1 MIKNRILI
9 VLIILMSLCSCD
21 DIFEED
27 ISGQKVT
34 QIFPKEN
41 NVIQTSVVPFQWTD
55 VKDASSFRLQI
66 ALESGLFVLDTLV
79 NAISF
84 DQNLENSEYKWRVR
98 AENFAY
104 QTTFTDFISFSVTPP
119 TDLSEEQILLSSPND
134 NVFLNTKTILFN
146 WEGIEK
152 ATSYEFNVVKV
163 ANGAES
169 VIFTRKDI
177 ADTQF
182 QITPTELVDDG
193 IYKWNV
199 KAFNSD
205 NSTETKEFVRNFS
218 LDTQAPPKPQL
229 SMPTADQ
236 EFNSGDAFSDTG
248 EVQSTISST
257 IEIASDKDFS
267 TIVKT
272 ENVTELSYKFTT
284 TTTGEFYWRVKGN
297 DVAGNAGENSDIEI
311 KFVVN

>member
-9 VLIILMSLCSCD
+9 VLIILMSLYSCD

-119 TDLSEEQILLSSPND
+119 TDLSEEQILLSYKKGYSGYAISN
-134 NVFLNTKTILFN
+134 NT
-146 WEGIEK
+146 
-152 ATSYEFNVVKV
+152 
-163 ANGAES
+163 NGVS
-169 VIFTRKDI
+169 R
-177 ADTQF
+177 
-182 QITPTELVDDG
+182 
-193 IYKWNV
+193 
-199 KAFNSD
+199 
-205 NSTETKEFVRNFS
+205 
-218 LDTQAPPKPQL
+218 
-229 SMPTADQ
+229 
-236 EFNSGDAFSDTG
+236 
-248 EVQSTISST
+248 
-257 IEIASDKDFS
+257 
-267 TIVKT
+267 
-272 ENVTELSYKFTT
+272 
-284 TTTGEFYWRVKGN
+284 
-297 DVAGNAGENSDIEI
+297 
-311 KFVVN
+311 